1 MNEKN
6 LPDDIASKS
15 LNELTDLADEI
26 IKNLENRNNLENT
39 SEDYANLLKINRLI
53 EKKFQKNFK
62 EISDKTIF
70 KIKDIKS
77 NKNAK
82 STGRKSGAKDSAER
96 AAAEKKETFGQRFA
110 KERKAAKKRGDELTH
125 VFTYK
130 GKKYST
136 RNEKEEATSSI
147 SQNTSNKK
155 NR

>member
-39 SEDYANLLKINRLI
+39 SEDYANLLKINKLI

-70 KIKDIKS
+70 KIKDIKT

-82 STGRKSGAKDSAER
+82 KIK
-96 AAAEKKETFGQRFA
+96 
-110 KERKAAKKRGDELTH
+110 
-125 VFTYK
+125 
-130 GKKYST
+130 
-136 RNEKEEATSSI
+136 
-147 SQNTSNKK
+147 
-155 NR
+155 

>member
-26 IKNLENRNNLENT
+26 IKNLENRNNLETT

-53 EKKFQKNFK
+53 EKKFQKNLK

-82 STGRKSGAKDSAER
+82 KVK
-96 AAAEKKETFGQRFA
+96 
-110 KERKAAKKRGDELTH
+110 
-125 VFTYK
+125 
-130 GKKYST
+130 
-136 RNEKEEATSSI
+136 
-147 SQNTSNKK
+147 
-155 NR
+155 

>member
-15 LNELTDLADEI
+15 LNELTDLANEI
-26 IKNLENRNNLENT
+26 IKNLENENNLENT
-39 SEDYANLLKINRLI
+39 SEDYTNLLKINRLI

-82 STGRKSGAKDSAER
+82 KIK
-96 AAAEKKETFGQRFA
+96 
-110 KERKAAKKRGDELTH
+110 
-125 VFTYK
+125 
-130 GKKYST
+130 
-136 RNEKEEATSSI
+136 
-147 SQNTSNKK
+147 
-155 NR
+155 

>member
-6 LPDDIASKS
+6 LPDDITSKS

-26 IKNLENRNNLENT
+26 IKNLENKNNIENT
-39 SEDYANLLKINRLI
+39 TEDYANLLKINRLI

-82 STGRKSGAKDSAER
+82 KVR
-96 AAAEKKETFGQRFA
+96 
-110 KERKAAKKRGDELTH
+110 
-125 VFTYK
+125 
-130 GKKYST
+130 
-136 RNEKEEATSSI
+136 
-147 SQNTSNKK
+147 
-155 NR
+155 

>member
-39 SEDYANLLKINRLI
+39 SENYANLLKINRLI
-53 EKKFQKNFK
+53 ERKFQKNFK

-70 KIKDIKS
+70 KIKDIKL

-82 STGRKSGAKDSAER
+82 KIK
-96 AAAEKKETFGQRFA
+96 
-110 KERKAAKKRGDELTH
+110 
-125 VFTYK
+125 
-130 GKKYST
+130 
-136 RNEKEEATSSI
+136 
-147 SQNTSNKK
+147 
-155 NR
+155 

>member
-6 LPDDIASKS
+6 LPDDIESKS

-39 SEDYANLLKINRLI
+39 SGDYANLLKINRLI
-53 EKKFQKNFK
+53 EKKFQNNFK

-82 STGRKSGAKDSAER
+82 KVK
-96 AAAEKKETFGQRFA
+96 
-110 KERKAAKKRGDELTH
+110 
-125 VFTYK
+125 
-130 GKKYST
+130 
-136 RNEKEEATSSI
+136 
-147 SQNTSNKK
+147 
-155 NR
+155 

>member
-15 LNELTDLADEI
+15 LNEHTDLADRI

-39 SEDYANLLKINRLI
+39 SEEYANLLKINRLI

-62 EISDKTIF
+62 EISDKTNL

-82 STGRKSGAKDSAER
+82 KVK
-96 AAAEKKETFGQRFA
+96 
-110 KERKAAKKRGDELTH
+110 
-125 VFTYK
+125 
-130 GKKYST
+130 
-136 RNEKEEATSSI
+136 
-147 SQNTSNKK
+147 
-155 NR
+155 

>member
-6 LPDDIASKS
+6 LPDDIALKS
-15 LNELTDLADEI
+15 LNELTDLADKI

-82 STGRKSGAKDSAER
+82 KAK
-96 AAAEKKETFGQRFA
+96 
-110 KERKAAKKRGDELTH
+110 
-125 VFTYK
+125 
-130 GKKYST
+130 
-136 RNEKEEATSSI
+136 
-147 SQNTSNKK
+147 
-155 NR
+155 

>member
-39 SEDYANLLKINRLI
+39 SEDFANLLKINRLI

-62 EISDKTIF
+62 EISDKTNI

-77 NKNAK
+77 NQNAK
-82 STGRKSGAKDSAER
+82 KVK
-96 AAAEKKETFGQRFA
+96 
-110 KERKAAKKRGDELTH
+110 
-125 VFTYK
+125 
-130 GKKYST
+130 
-136 RNEKEEATSSI
+136 
-147 SQNTSNKK
+147 
-155 NR
+155 

>member
-39 SEDYANLLKINRLI
+39 SKDYANLLKINRLI

-77 NKNAK
+77 NKN
-82 STGRKSGAKDSAER
+82 
-96 AAAEKKETFGQRFA
+96 EKKV
-110 KERKAAKKRGDELTH
+110 K
-125 VFTYK
+125 
-130 GKKYST
+130 
-136 RNEKEEATSSI
+136 
-147 SQNTSNKK
+147 
-155 NR
+155 

>member
-26 IKNLENRNNLENT
+26 IKNLENENNLENT

-82 STGRKSGAKDSAER
+82 KVK
-96 AAAEKKETFGQRFA
+96 
-110 KERKAAKKRGDELTH
+110 
-125 VFTYK
+125 
-130 GKKYST
+130 
-136 RNEKEEATSSI
+136 
-147 SQNTSNKK
+147 
-155 NR
+155 

>member
-26 IKNLENRNNLENT
+26 IKNLENINNLENT

-53 EKKFQKNFK
+53 EKKFKKNFK

-82 STGRKSGAKDSAER
+82 KVK
-96 AAAEKKETFGQRFA
+96 
-110 KERKAAKKRGDELTH
+110 
-125 VFTYK
+125 
-130 GKKYST
+130 
-136 RNEKEEATSSI
+136 
-147 SQNTSNKK
+147 
-155 NR
+155 

>member
-26 IKNLENRNNLENT
+26 IKNLENENNLENT
-39 SEDYANLLKINRLI
+39 SEDYTNLLKINRLI

-62 EISDKTIF
+62 DISDKTNF

-82 STGRKSGAKDSAER
+82 KVK
-96 AAAEKKETFGQRFA
+96 
-110 KERKAAKKRGDELTH
+110 
-125 VFTYK
+125 
-130 GKKYST
+130 
-136 RNEKEEATSSI
+136 
-147 SQNTSNKK
+147 
-155 NR
+155 

>member
-6 LPDDIASKS
+6 LPDDIGSMS
-15 LNELTDLADEI
+15 LNELTDLANKI
-26 IKNLENRNNLENT
+26 IKNLENENNLNNT

-82 STGRKSGAKDSAER
+82 KVK
-96 AAAEKKETFGQRFA
+96 
-110 KERKAAKKRGDELTH
+110 
-125 VFTYK
+125 
-130 GKKYST
+130 
-136 RNEKEEATSSI
+136 
-147 SQNTSNKK
+147 
-155 NR
+155 